1 MKLFKLST
9 LALALALTGWVACSS
24 SSNNNTDVP
33 NIGGTGGT
41 AGSGGAAGMGG
52 AAGIGGAGGMGG
64 VAGIGG
70 AGGVGGAVADA
81 GVPDAPISGS
91 PDGGIDAPA
100 VDAPMATSDAASG
113 EAGMVIDICTGLT
126 AAQCHL
132 AVINASVDTTVS
144 ALDPGADP
152 PILYPTCSA
161 Q

>member
-33 NIGGTGGT
+33 NIGGTGGM
-41 AGSGGAAGMGG
+41 AGAGGMGG

-64 VAGIGG
+64 AAGM
-70 AGGVGGAVADA
+70 GGAVADA
-81 GVPDAPISGS
+81 SVPDAPISSS
-91 PDGGIDAPA
+91 PDAGIDAPA
-100 VDAPMATSDAASG
+100 ADAPVATSDAAAG
-113 EAGMVIDICTGLT
+113 ETGTVPDICAGLT

-132 AVINASVDTTVS
+132 AIINAVEPAASPVTP
-144 ALDPGADP
+144 LDPGADP
-152 PILYPTCSA
+152 PVLYPTCSA